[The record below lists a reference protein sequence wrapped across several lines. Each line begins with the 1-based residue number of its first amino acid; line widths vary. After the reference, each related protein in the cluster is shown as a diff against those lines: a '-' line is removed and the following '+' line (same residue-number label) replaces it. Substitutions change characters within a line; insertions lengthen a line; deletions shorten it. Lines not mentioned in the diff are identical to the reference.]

1 MLWLFLVFSLK
12 GVVKLGGLYGCE
24 FGDRRLQRPSHTY
37 PATFGAQ
44 RGGGLAGRGWGGKHT
59 STFQVSL
66 TLFSD
71 AQETNRGFYFKES
84 FDIAANPGQRNHEA
98 Q

>member
-12 GVVKLGGLYGCE
+12 GVVKFGGLYGCE

-44 RGGGLAGRGWGGKHT
+44 RGRVGRARLGWETRIAFH
-59 STFQVSL
+59 VSL

-84 FDIAANPGQRNHEA
+84 FDIAANPGQRNREA